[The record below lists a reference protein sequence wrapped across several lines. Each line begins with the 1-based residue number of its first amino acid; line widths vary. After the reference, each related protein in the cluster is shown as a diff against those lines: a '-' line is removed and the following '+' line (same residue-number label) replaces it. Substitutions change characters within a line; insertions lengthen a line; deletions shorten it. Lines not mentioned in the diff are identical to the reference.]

1 LRPCTVWS
9 NSFDRL
15 GTTEMARDGI
25 YIVDLWDEILGQQG
39 IKEYRF
45 PFLVGD
51 PGKSGRRTR
60 LPVDVYYPR
69 LKLVVEYDECQ
80 HSEAV
85 PFFDRRIVASGI
97 TRGEQ
102 RKRYDRIRRDVLPQ
116 HGLSALVFS
125 YGEFEHKKSKRLKR
139 VASDRE
145 VIRGR
150 LDHFLSTG
158 RTAPHQ

>member
-1 LRPCTVWS
+1 
-9 NSFDRL
+9 
-15 GTTEMARDGI
+15 MARDGI